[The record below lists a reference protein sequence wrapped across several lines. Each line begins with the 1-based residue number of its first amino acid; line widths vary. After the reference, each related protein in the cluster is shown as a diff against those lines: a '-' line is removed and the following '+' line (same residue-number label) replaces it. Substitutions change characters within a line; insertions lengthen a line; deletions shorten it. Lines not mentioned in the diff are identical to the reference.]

1 MEGGKW
7 VYKGGHVEVSG
18 SSKLPPGF
26 HMKGGKIV
34 YGHGSHTMSLPE
46 GSFHSQGGHV
56 VFSDASGAAGSA
68 SVSHTAHGGG
78 TFSHT
83 ETFGDMPPG
92 FKMEGGKMVY
102 SKSGHFDFSG
112 DGKLPPGFHMKGGK
126 VVYGHG
132 SHAMSFPES
141 DFHSQGGHVVF
152 SDASG
157 AAGSASVSHTAH
169 GGGTFSHTETFGD
182 MPPGFKMEG
191 GKMVYS
197 KSGHFDF
204 SGDGKLP
211 PGFHMK
217 GGKVVYGHGSHA
229 MSFPESDFHSQG
241 GHVVFNT
248 GQKH

>member
-1 MEGGKW
+1 TWCCQHEKRACDKYNCEGGFNTRYTTWSNAKQEYCCQKYGYACGSDSGDYGGSHSINTVHNVGSSSHSGGGFSHTETFGDLPPGFKMEGGKW

-152 SDASG
+152 
-157 AAGSASVSHTAH
+157 
-169 GGGTFSHTETFGD
+169 
-182 MPPGFKMEG
+182 
-191 GKMVYS
+191 
-197 KSGHFDF
+197 
-204 SGDGKLP
+204 
-211 PGFHMK
+211 
-217 GGKVVYGHGSHA
+217 
-229 MSFPESDFHSQG
+229 
-241 GHVVFNT
+241 NT